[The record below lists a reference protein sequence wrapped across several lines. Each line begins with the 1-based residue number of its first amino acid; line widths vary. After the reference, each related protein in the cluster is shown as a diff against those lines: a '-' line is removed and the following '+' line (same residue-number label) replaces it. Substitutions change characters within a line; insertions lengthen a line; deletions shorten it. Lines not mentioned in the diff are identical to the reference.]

1 MRKEYHDLNELDD
14 AVLELAALGLLEIAG
29 KSYQAE
35 FEAYCA
41 MEEVRPPSPEKV
53 VRLERAIKLR
63 KRRDSMH
70 RVHRAVMPA
79 VSRAAVVFLMFFLGF
94 STVLV
99 TSAEAR
105 EQFYQLVFTIH
116 EEYSEVV
123 IVDGGDSSAPANM
136 DYDVTFMPPDFELV
150 QEVVTGSVKTISYMD
165 KQSNFI
171 IISFT
176 SVSENKSVRFDT
188 ENADYIQTVNVG
200 NSMGLMV
207 VKQGDTQLV
216 WQTPTTSFTII
227 SNLPGETLIR
237 VAEGIKTN

>member
-1 MRKEYHDLNELDD
+1 MRKEYYDLNELDD

-53 VRLERAIKLR
+53 VRLERAIKFR
-63 KRRDSMH
+63 KRRDSIH
-70 RVHRAVMPA
+70 RVHRAVMPV

-136 DYDVTFMPPDFELV
+136 DYDVTFMPPDFELAK
-150 QEVVTGSVKTISYMD
+150 ESVTTTSKSSTYMD
-165 KQSNFI
+165 KEGHFILISSNPL
-171 IISFT
+171 S
-176 SVSENKSVRFDT
+176 KDWDVRFDT
-188 ENADYIQTVNVG
+188 ENVDYIQTVNVG

-216 WQTPTTSFTII
+216 WQTPAAYFTII
-227 SNLPGETLIR
+227 SNLPGETLLH